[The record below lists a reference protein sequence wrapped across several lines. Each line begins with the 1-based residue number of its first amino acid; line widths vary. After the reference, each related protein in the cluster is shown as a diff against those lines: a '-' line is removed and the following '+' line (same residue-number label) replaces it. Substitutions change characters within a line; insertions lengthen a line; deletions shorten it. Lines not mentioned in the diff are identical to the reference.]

1 MNGAA
6 ISLAGN
12 QRLEVTCLDAHAT
25 DVRQR
30 LFTLK
35 PDLVIFELDAPPIP
49 CILSLL
55 WKQPGIPL
63 IGLDLACSRAI
74 VLDSHQ
80 HLVRTLNELCHVVH
94 VKAAQEA
101 CLSKGGGSTED
112 DGTAR
117 G

>member
-1 MNGAA
+1 MNGVA

-12 QRLEVTCLDAHAT
+12 QWLEMTRLDAHAT

-55 WKQPGIPL
+55 WEQPGIPL

-74 VLDSHQ
+74 VLNSQQLDPPTLDDLCRMIQTKVSEGV
-80 HLVRTLNELCHVVH
+80 HL
-94 VKAAQEA
+94 
-101 CLSKGGGSTED
+101 KGGSGN
-112 DGTAR
+112 
-117 G
+117 